1 MEKTRQF
8 YGSLNNSFDSMAAKM
23 AHSMKSEEKQRL
35 LDSEHPVPTN
45 SVVDMENVAADD
57 DLLGNRNI
65 EHPTSNFDTMVH
77 LLKGNIGTGILAMPD
92 AFRNAGWVIGLF
104 GTLTM
109 GIICTHCMH
118 MLVECSRELCRRT
131 QTPSLSFA
139 EVVEAACRTGPE
151 FLQRKAKVAKFILNI
166 FLFITQMGFCCVYY
180 VFVAVN
186 LQEVVKHYFVDLPV
200 YWTPPKSSLDDIA
213 KRLRTFTYDPTSGC
227 TFDQRHEITF
237 NSASMF
243 LTDVEQ
249 VELLLNV
256 LVEQEYRQFCGA
268 SNWITD
274 TVLDEVNWDGDLFD
288 FDNLDLDKLKLLLA
302 ETKPSTSS
310 RYARCAVPTPTAL
323 RTPPSEGL
331 ETELDINVVTYKK
344 DRKQNC
350 NKFAN
355 LVQLFSFLISKPS
368 TSRYFVFLM
377 VPLVL
382 LNWVKSLK
390 YLTPA
395 SLFASIVMST
405 GLIIT
410 FFYMLQGL
418 SPVSTINA
426 FSSWGQLPLYFGTAV
441 YAFEGIGVVL
451 PLESNMRNPQDF
463 GGWNGVLN
471 RGMIVVAVLYTAVG
485 FFGYLKYGDKAVL
498 GSVTLLLPA
507 DEILAQSVRLMMAV
521 AILLSYSL
529 QFYVPF
535 NIIWPSIE
543 HHFQDEKT
551 RQYAE
556 YFTRAVISLVGA
568 FSSSALAMIFPPLV
582 EIVTFWPDKMARND
596 WMLWKNIVIVTIG
609 FLGFLTG
616 SYVSICNILNPGATT

>member
-1 MEKTRQF
+1 MEEVSTAS
-8 YGSLNNSFDSMAAKM
+8 SLNDSMAAKM

-200 YWTPPKSSLDDIA
+200 YW
-213 KRLRTFTYDPTSGC
+213 
-227 TFDQRHEITF
+227 
-237 NSASMF
+237 
-243 LTDVEQ
+243 
-249 VELLLNV
+249 
-256 LVEQEYRQFCGA
+256 
-268 SNWITD
+268 
-274 TVLDEVNWDGDLFD
+274 
-288 FDNLDLDKLKLLLA
+288 
-302 ETKPSTSS
+302 
-310 RYARCAVPTPTAL
+310 
-323 RTPPSEGL
+323 
-331 ETELDINVVTYKK
+331 
-344 DRKQNC
+344 
-350 NKFAN
+350 
-355 LVQLFSFLISKPS
+355 
-368 TSRYFVFLM
+368 YFVFLM

-556 YFTRAVISLVGA
+556 YFTRTALVFITFIFAVAIPNLGAVISLVGA